1 MEWDKGP
8 GDSLAQL
15 FEQAPLSEY
24 KEIPKKF
31 RLEWGPIYY
40 RGRTDGSA
48 RILVIGQ
55 DPAADE
61 NIARRI
67 LVGTAGR
74 RVQGFLGK
82 LGITR
87 SYIMVNS
94 VLYSIYGQF
103 DQTMRAFME
112 RPEVVA
118 WRHALLDAV
127 AASGLEAVIAFG
139 QAARHAI
146 ETWPGRASL
155 AAQGKVFYLMHPTA
169 RPESAVLE
177 DWSNNLP
184 LIGAVVT
191 PDADGEIDLARYAGK
206 KFRKADLMRIPLHDF
221 SFGVPQW
228 SGSGDNAVRL
238 TPGKPLPAFLE
249 DKTAIAWVPS
259 GSEG

>member
-8 GDSLAQL
+8 GDSLAQR
-15 FEQAPLSEY
+15 FDQAPLAEY
-24 KEIPKKF
+24 KANPAKF
-31 RLEWGPIYY
+31 RLEWGPIFY

-48 RILVIGQ
+48 RVLVIGQ

-61 NIARRI
+61 NVARRI

-103 DQTMRAFME
+103 DQTMRAFMD
-112 RPEVVA
+112 RPAISA
-118 WRHALLDAV
+118 WRNALLDAV
-127 AASGLEAVIAFG
+127 AAPGLEAIIAFG
-139 QAARHAI
+139 QAARHAV
-146 ETWPGRASL
+146 ETWPG
-155 AAQGKVFYLMHPTA
+155 AAAFAARGRIFYLVHPTA

-191 PDADGEIDLARYAGK
+191 PDADGEVNLARYTGK
-206 KFRKADLMRIPLHDF
+206 KFAKTDLSRIPLYDF

-238 TPGKPLPAFLE
+238 VPGKPLPAFLE

>member
-8 GDSLAQL
+8 GESLARL
-15 FEQAPLSEY
+15 FEQAPLAEY
-24 KEIPKKF
+24 KEIPEKF
-31 RLEWGPIYY
+31 RLEWGPIFY

-48 RILVIGQ
+48 RVLVIGQ

-61 NIARRI
+61 NVARRI

-82 LGITR
+82 LGLTR

-103 DQTMRAFME
+103 DQTMRAFMD
-112 RPEVVA
+112 RPA
-118 WRHALLDAV
+118 ISTWHNALLDAV
-127 AASGLEAVIAFG
+127 ANPELEAILAFG
-139 QAARHAI
+139 QAARHAL
-146 ETWPGRASL
+146 EKWPGT
-155 AAQGKVFYLMHPTA
+155 AAFDATGRVFYLMHPTA

-177 DWSNNLP
+177 NWNSILSRV
-184 LIGAVVT
+184 GTVVT
-191 PDADGEIDLARYAGK
+191 PDADGEADLAKYAGE
-206 KFRKADLMRIPLHDF
+206 KFAKTDLMRIPLHDF

-238 TPGKPLPAFLE
+238 SPGKPLPAFLK

-259 GSEG
+259 GKEG